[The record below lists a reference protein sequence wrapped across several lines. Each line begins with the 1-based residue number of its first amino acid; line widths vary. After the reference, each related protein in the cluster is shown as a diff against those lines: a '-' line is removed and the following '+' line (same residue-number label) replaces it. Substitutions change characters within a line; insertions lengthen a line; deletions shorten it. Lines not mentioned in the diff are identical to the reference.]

1 MMHSH
6 QCTRKREL
14 WTPTLWTPTLWTP
27 TRSNALRTA
36 QMIVAISNIR
46 QQNGYYELIAEI
58 SNGEL
63 DTYGTHMDL
72 ETTLKNFVEDAKRG
86 VVVGDSHK
94 TSNTGYGRT
103 YDAELKD
110 GKVLA
115 KIRIPDSGEFEGMT
129 HRTPESLMNFIR
141 KEQISDV
148 SVGFYDEELECDDC
162 SEMMTGYGYCRSC
175 HYYLNDRIK
184 LMIDGKEIVKRMTA
198 KVVNARLG
206 EVSFVGTSSNSSTK
220 IISFDK
226 KNKDE
231 MRSQLT
237 TDLQSGVINQSYY
250 DTVRSRFA
258 LDDSEPEPESTPPS
272 PEPESEPEPEPQP
285 QPQPTL
291 LERHNMDKELKAEQK
306 RSADLQQ
313 EVDDLT
319 EINEE
324 HEETIKTRDATI
336 SERDARITELEAA
349 EKELAEEETRVRALC
364 LDVYKEHGKLISKER
379 SEDDIKTYQE
389 KVDPMRLSQLRA
401 ELKDQMEQRD
411 IYKTL
416 NAGEGGEEGGG
427 DPAQGG
433 KAKPEGGS
441 PEPSPSNPES
451 PETENKDEYELNLRA
466 ASLSNLGL

>member
-1 MMHSH
+1 MTHSH
-6 QCTRKREL
+6 QCTRSR
-14 WTPTLWTPTLWTP
+14 LWTP
-27 TRSNALRTA
+27 TRSNTLRRT
-36 QMIVAISNIR
+36 QMIVEFSNIR
-46 QQNGYYELIAEI
+46 EAADYYELIAEI

-63 DTYGTHMDL
+63 DSYGTHMDP
-72 ETTLKNFVEDAKRG
+72 ETTLKNFVADAKRG

-94 TSNTGYGRT
+94 TSNTGYGRS
-103 YDAELKD
+103 YDAELTD

-115 KIRIPDSGEFEGMT
+115 KIRIPTTGEFEGMT

-141 KEQISDV
+141 KKQITDV
-148 SVGFYDEELECDDC
+148 SVGFYDEELQCDDC
-162 SEMMTGYGYCRSC
+162 NEMMTSYGYCRSC
-175 HYYLNDRIK
+175 HYYLNDKIK

-206 EVSFVGTSSNSSTK
+206 EISFVGASSNATTK
-220 IISFDK
+220 IIQFDK

-237 TDLQSGVINQSYY
+237 SDLQSGLINQSYH

-258 LDDSEPEPESTPPS
+258 LDDPEPEVTPPS
-272 PEPESEPEPEPQP
+272 PELSDESEPELQAEPETQTE
-285 QPQPTL
+285 PTL

-313 EVDDLT
+313 QVDDLT

-336 SERDARITELEAA
+336 SERDARITELETA
-349 EKELAEEETRVRALC
+349 ETELQAEETRVRALC

-379 SEDDIKTYQE
+379 SEDDIKTYE
-389 KVDPMRLSQLRA
+389 DKVNPMRLSQLRA
-401 ELKDQMEQRD
+401 ELKNQMEQRD

-416 NAGEGGEEGGG
+416 NAGGEGEGESEEGGNAG
-427 DPAQGG
+427 SGSEQG
-433 KAKPEGGS
+433 GGS
-441 PEPSPSNPES
+441 PESSQS
-451 PETENKDEYELNLRA
+451 TPETPETPEQEDEYAFNRRS
-466 ASLSNLGL
+466 ASLSNIGL

>member
-6 QCTRKREL
+6 QCTHSRR
-14 WTPTLWTPTLWTP
+14 LWTP
-27 TRSNALRTA
+27 TRTRRNALRTA
-36 QMIVAISNIR
+36 QMILAISNIR
-46 QQNGYYELIAEI
+46 QQNGFFELVAEI

-63 DTYGTHMDL
+63 DSYGTHMDP
-72 ETTLKNFVEDAKRG
+72 ETTLKNFVADAKRG

-110 GKVLA
+110 DKVIA
-115 KIRIPDSGEFEGMT
+115 KIRIPDTGEFEGMT

-148 SVGFYDEELECDDC
+148 SVGFYDEELQCDDC
-162 SEMMTGYGYCRSC
+162 TEMMTSYGYCRSC
-175 HYYLNDRIK
+175 HYYLNDKIK

-206 EVSFVGTSSNSSTK
+206 EVSFVGASSNSTTK

-237 TDLQSGVINQSYY
+237 SDLQSGLINQSYH

-258 LDDSEPEPESTPPS
+258 LDEPDPDPEPEVTPPS
-272 PEPESEPEPEPQP
+272 PEPESEPEPESKPE
-285 QPQPTL
+285 PTL

-313 EVDDLT
+313 QVDDLT

-324 HEETIKTRDATI
+324 HEETIKKRDATI
-336 SERDARITELEAA
+336 TERDTRITELETA
-349 EKELAEEETRVRALC
+349 EAELQTEETRVRALC

-379 SEDDIKTYQE
+379 SEDDIKTYE
-389 KVDPMRLSQLRA
+389 DKVNPMRLSQLRA
-401 ELKDQMEQRD
+401 ELKNQMEQRD

-416 NAGEGGEEGGG
+416 NNGEGESEEGGS
-427 DPAQGG
+427 DPEQGG
-433 KAKPEGGS
+433 SAEQGGS
-441 PEPSPSNPES
+441 SPES
-451 PETENKDEYELNLRA
+451 SQSTPETPQTPEQEDEYAFNRRS